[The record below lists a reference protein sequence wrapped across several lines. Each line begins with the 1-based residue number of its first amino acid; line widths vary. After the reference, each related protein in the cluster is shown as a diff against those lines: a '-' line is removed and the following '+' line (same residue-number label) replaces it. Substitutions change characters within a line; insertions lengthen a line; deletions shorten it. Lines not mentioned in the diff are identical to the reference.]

1 MLMLNQVRACSWTGG
16 NVRFRQFVFKGFL
29 WFSHHVELSELRR
42 SYRNSSFSLIC
53 HQFCAHSVRTFSIT
67 EGARNDDGVW
77 CERVSIHCWV
87 AQDGFVYDSLSNV
100 IGKCPNTTQP
110 SILDLFV
117 SAAILQCFDH
127 FHKVP
132 LDVSFTM
139 NMPSLKQF

>member
-1 MLMLNQVRACSWTGG
+1 MRAVGQEEMCGSDSSSSR
-16 NVRFRQFVFKGFL
+16 VSYGFL
-29 WFSHHVELSELRR
+29 TTWSCQSCADLFATLH
-42 SYRNSSFSLIC
+42 FSLIC

-87 AQDGFVYDSLSNV
+87 AQDGFIYDSLSK
-100 IGKCPNTTQP
+100 ITAKCPKTTQP

-132 LDVSFTM
+132 LDLSLTM
-139 NMPSLKQF
+139 NMPSLKQV